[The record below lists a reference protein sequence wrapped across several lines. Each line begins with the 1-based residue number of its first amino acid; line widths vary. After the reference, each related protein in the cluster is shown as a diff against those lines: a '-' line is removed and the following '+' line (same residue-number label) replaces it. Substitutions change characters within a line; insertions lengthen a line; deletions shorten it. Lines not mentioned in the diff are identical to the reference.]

1 MKHKRHNIV
10 CTHSPS
16 RRPTQEGSAATW
28 SLTRDKSPLFAASRM
43 SGLPLMRAGAG
54 GEELAWA
61 GAGAGA
67 GGKLISGNMSRTLR
81 VTASRCS
88 AATCCAMYLPI
99 EKHELMVAALRI
111 ACAACALAHACTR
124 WQAAL
129 FITALHV
136 CGCGCGGN
144 TLPGLGLRR
153 QERTW
158 AWQSSAS
165 RHTCRHQAQ
174 RWAPQPCPGT

>member
-1 MKHKRHNIV
+1 MSRKAMTAASGPAAASACCCCCCSV
-10 CTHSPS
+10 CLCA
-16 RRPTQEGSAATW
+16 SAA
-28 SLTRDKSPLFAASRM
+28 
-43 SGLPLMRAGAG
+43 G
-54 GEELAWA
+54 GTNVACR
-61 GAGAGA
+61 
-67 GGKLISGNMSRTLR
+67 GGKSISGNVSRTLH

-88 AATCCAMYLPI
+88 AATCCAMYLPAK
-99 EKHELMVAALRI
+99 KHELMVAALRI
-111 ACAACALAHACTR
+111 VCAVCAFAHACTR

-165 RHTCRHQAQ
+165 LHTCRHQAQ
-174 RWAPQPCPGT
+174 RWAPQPSPGT